1 MCFVGKRKNILKAR
15 VTIHYSL
22 KKRSPDCLPRYAE
35 RIHIDPLKFCL
46 IVGTNPSLRGT
57 NVNPSNMSAQTQTL
71 LKHNLDTIHNKFF
84 GVLGQYK

>member
-1 MCFVGKRKNILKAR
+1 MFCGKRENKKNNILKAR

-35 RIHIDPLKFCL
+35 CIHIDPLKFCL

-57 NVNPSNMSAQTQTL
+57 NANQSNMSANTTWIL
-71 LKHNLDTIHNKFF
+71 FITNF
-84 GVLGQYK
+84 LGY